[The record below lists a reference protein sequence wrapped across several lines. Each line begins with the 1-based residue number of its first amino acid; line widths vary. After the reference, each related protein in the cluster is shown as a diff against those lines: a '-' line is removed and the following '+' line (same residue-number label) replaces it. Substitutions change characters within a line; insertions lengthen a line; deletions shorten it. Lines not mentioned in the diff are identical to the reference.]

1 MKKILLLSIF
11 FGLSF
16 SAMQSQQI
24 MYGAKAGLNLSTIGG
39 DKTEINHTT
48 KTGFHLGVL
57 AEIPITGDFAVQP
70 EVLVV
75 EESYYTNVLFT
86 SQGAK
91 MQQTLFLDVELE
103 GSKKLEYIQVPVM
116 AKYYVVKGLALEAG
130 PQVSFLTRAIGDI
143 ETTSN
148 GITESR
154 KVELT
159 GVSKIDFSVG
169 AGASL
174 YLDMGVF
181 FAARYN
187 FGLTNINDSDAS
199 DWKALNNVFQLSAG
213 YFF

>member
-70 EVLVV
+70 EVL
-75 EESYYTNVLFT
+75 FT

-148 GITESR
+148 GMTESR

>member
-70 EVLVV
+70 E
-75 EESYYTNVLFT
+75 VLFT